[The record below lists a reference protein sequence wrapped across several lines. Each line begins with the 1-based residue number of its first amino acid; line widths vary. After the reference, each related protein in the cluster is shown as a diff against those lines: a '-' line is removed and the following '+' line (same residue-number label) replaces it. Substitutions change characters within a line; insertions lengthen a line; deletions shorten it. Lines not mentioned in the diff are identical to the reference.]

1 MELIQITSIDEL
13 IKQFKKILHDTLKEI
28 KEKDRFVRFSKFME
42 EKDISRAT
50 LYSYEKRHRGL
61 LTKIGNKTYV
71 DQEVWND
78 ILSGKRK
85 K

>member
-1 MELIQITSIDEL
+1 MELIQIKSFEEL
-13 IKQFKKILHDTLKEI
+13 IQQFKKILYDTLKEI
-28 KEKDRFVRFSKFME
+28 KEKDRFTRFSDFMT

-50 LYSYEKRHRGL
+50 LYSYDKRHRGL
-61 LTKIGNKTYV
+61 LTKIGNQTYV
-71 DQEVWND
+71 DREVWND

>member
-1 MELIQITSIDEL
+1 MELIQIKSLEEL
-13 IKQFKKILHDTLKEI
+13 ILQFKNILYDVLKEI
-28 KEKDRFVRFSKFME
+28 KEEDRFTRFSDFMT

-50 LYSYEKRHRGL
+50 LYSYDKRHRGL

-71 DQEVWND
+71 DREVWND

>member
-1 MELIQITSIDEL
+1 MELIQIKSFEEL
-13 IKQFKKILHDTLKEI
+13 IQQFKKILYDTLKEI
-28 KEKDRFVRFSKFME
+28 KEEDRFIRFSDFM
-42 EKDISRAT
+42 KKKGISRAT
-50 LYSYEKRHRGL
+50 LYSYDKRHRGL

-71 DQEVWND
+71 DREVWND

>member
-1 MELIQITSIDEL
+1 MELIQIKSFEEL
-13 IKQFKKILHDTLKEI
+13 IQQFKKILYDTLKEI
-28 KEKDRFVRFSKFME
+28 KEKDRFTRFSDFMT

-50 LYSYEKRHRGL
+50 LYSYDKRHRGL

-71 DQEVWND
+71 DREVWND